1 MKDLEAHLAA
11 KVSEGSLIDQGTI
24 TLNPENAMKKLGLHA
39 LAEPALWLVKLVQ
52 AAVAADAD
60 RIDISMSRKKVTVVF
75 DNRLN
80 WKADDVLQLLTAGKL
95 SQDRASSH
103 LVFGLLS
110 ALGLP
115 GTKVSWSCG
124 GERIDYANGDIKR
137 TSAPSSHYLT
147 IESTRP
153 IKTYKI
159 SQHGSTP
166 VSHLFKMTADEY
178 KILWDRCFACPIP
191 IYIDGLKL
199 PRSYERPTSELPE
212 SGDYDS
218 ESQDGE
224 KFRLAMKP
232 VCLET
237 GRPTLAYPLEQVSWT
252 DDSPYTDDG
261 KHFKTQIWKA
271 DSKPVHGV
279 LCMYFVRQRDS
290 QIVYLWDGA
299 LLERKAVRHPQ
310 LHSFRGGRAEGI
322 PFQLYLEVS
331 PAEVDIGQFK
341 VRESDQDQVI
351 ASVAE
356 ELKEMMSALR
366 ASCFRDW
373 KLKPAGQYLQT
384 SKIVQAALWSIAIPL
399 CVIFSPL
406 LLMVQV
412 MNKQQK
418 MSLDKLLAS
427 ATEEL
432 EIFLAAE
439 K

>member
-1 MKDLEAHLAA
+1 MTDLEAHLAA
-11 KVSEGSLIDQGTI
+11 KALDGSLIDQGAI
-24 TLNPENAMKKLGLHA
+24 TLNPERALKKLGLHA
-39 LAEPALWLVKLVQ
+39 LAEPALWLVKIVQ
-52 AAVAADAD
+52 VAVSSEAH
-60 RIDISMSRKKVTVVF
+60 RVDISMSRRKVTIVF
-75 DNRLN
+75 ENRLN
-80 WKADDVLQLLTAGKL
+80 WKAEEILQMLTAGKL
-95 SQDRASSH
+95 SQDRAASH
-103 LVFGLLS
+103 LIFGLLS

-115 GTKVSWSCG
+115 NTKVSWSCG

-137 TSAPSSHYLT
+137 TPVPPSPYLT

-159 SQHGSTP
+159 NQHGSTP
-166 VSHLFKMTADEY
+166 ISHLFKMTAAEY

-191 IYIDGLKL
+191 IYIDGYKL
-199 PRSYERPTSELPE
+199 PTGYERPTCELPK

-218 ESQDGE
+218 EVSDGE
-224 KFRLAMKP
+224 RFRLAMKP
-232 VCLET
+232 VSLES